1 MPGFFLSNK
10 KNIPLVLLLGKMK
23 TLNLAQFPY
32 LRKRIRFFVSRLKGI
47 YLQVSFDSLLHLP
60 PKSLLKEV
68 TFTTSWN
75 PGLKRLGLLSR
86 TCLR

>member
-32 LRKRIRFFVSRLKGI
+32 LRKRIRFFC
-47 YLQVSFDSLLHLP
+47 F
-60 PKSLLKEV
+60 EA
-68 TFTTSWN
+68 
-75 PGLKRLGLLSR
+75 
-86 TCLR
+86 